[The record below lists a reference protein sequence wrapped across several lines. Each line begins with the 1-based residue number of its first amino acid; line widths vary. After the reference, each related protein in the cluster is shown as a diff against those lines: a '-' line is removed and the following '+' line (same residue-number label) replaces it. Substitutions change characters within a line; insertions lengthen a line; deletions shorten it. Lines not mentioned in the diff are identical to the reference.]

1 MNLLVLHCGGPFV
14 RTRLSKLR
22 KCHNSIQVPFG
33 ISKDDLTASIGAHG
47 WIVSAVTTP
56 DAPEP
61 AADVLCASCAKAVY
75 GEKLY
80 AEGLRKVKEHTQNPS
95 GEATK

>member
-1 MNLLVLHCGGPFV
+1 MSLLVLHCGGPFV

-22 KCHNSIQVPFG
+22 KCQNSMQVPFG
-33 ISKDDLTASIGAHG
+33 ISRDDLTASIGAHG
-47 WIVSAVTTP
+47 WIVSMVTTD

-61 AADVLCASCAKAVY
+61 AFDVLCATCAKAVY

-80 AEGLRKVKEHTQNPS
+80 AEGLRKVKERTQKPNGGTP
-95 GEATK
+95 G